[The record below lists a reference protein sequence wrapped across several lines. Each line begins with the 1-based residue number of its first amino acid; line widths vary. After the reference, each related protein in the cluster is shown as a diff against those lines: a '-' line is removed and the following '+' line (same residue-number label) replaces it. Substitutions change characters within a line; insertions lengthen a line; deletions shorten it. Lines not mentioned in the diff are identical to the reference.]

1 MSEPDMP
8 GRSSIQ
14 NKKIRQPHVGQDI
27 RTVEQ
32 EDDIRTLEQENDI
45 QVILCVFYLQGV
57 PRNMTVG
64 KQF

>member
-32 EDDIRTLEQENDI
+32 EDDIRTFEQEDDI
-45 QVILCVFYLQGV
+45 QAILCVFHLAKV
-57 PRNMTVG
+57 II
-64 KQF
+64 